1 VTLLTVERSSW
12 RQFLVGLVGLILIVT
27 AFDVLWGHWVSTP
40 PHTDD
45 QGVITTK
52 GEAQRRADIIWGGAL
67 LVGGGALLGG
77 AVVGLVRRRPVLI
90 VEEKGLDLYI
100 TGPTTSAYL
109 SWADVRSVRSS
120 AADDPDG
127 GRSIRVL
134 RVEVTE
140 RGELPADPWGAEW
153 DGDTLTIDATGWS
166 VPLEEVVVHADLAL
180 VDYRREADTAP
191 GDDEY
196 G

>member
-1 VTLLTVERSSW
+1 MTLLRVERSSW

-27 AFDVLWGHWVSTP
+27 AFDVLWGHWISTP
-40 PHTDD
+40 PHTDE
-45 QGVITTK
+45 QGAITTK
-52 GEAQRRADIIWGGAL
+52 GKAQRRADIIWGGVL
-67 LVGGGALLGG
+67 LVGGGALFGG
-77 AVVGLVRRRPVLI
+77 AVVGLVRRRPVLV
-90 VEEKGLDLYI
+90 VEEEGLDLYV

-109 SWADVRSVRSS
+109 PWADVRSVRSS

-127 GRSIRVL
+127 GRPVRVL
-134 RVEVTE
+134 CIEVTE

-153 DGDTLTIDATGWS
+153 DDDVLTIDATGWS

-180 VDYRREADTAP
+180 ADYRREKDSAP
-191 GDDEY
+191 GGDEY